1 MQAEKH
7 ANGAGFL
14 KIHLATPVPDSTD
27 MPADSGLVQELSTA
41 QLHIEGRMPNSSN
54 ATFLVTVGEAAN
66 NTQGIYK
73 PLRGERP
80 LWDFEPGLYKREV
93 AAFRLSEA
101 LGYDIV
107 PPTVICDG
115 PLGEGSLQLF
125 INYDPAEHYFVLYES
140 RPELHS
146 QLRTMAIFDIVANNT
161 DRKGGHVVLD
171 ESGSVWGIDHG
182 VCFSEEFKLRT
193 VIWDF
198 AGQPIEDEILA
209 PLEKLIESVPV
220 QVAALLT
227 DDEIEAMLER
237 TEWLL
242 DNRVYPAPESRYQYP
257 WPLL

>member
-1 MQAEKH
+1 MQVEKPV
-7 ANGAGFL
+7 NGVAYP
-14 KIHLATPVPDSTD
+14 KTPLVTPAPDSTD
-27 MPADSGLVQELSTA
+27 MPADPGLIRELLTA
-41 QLHIEGRMPNSSN
+41 QLHVEGRMPNSSN
-54 ATFLVTVGEAAN
+54 ATFLVTVGDADN
-66 NTQGIYK
+66 NVRGIYK

-93 AAFRLSEA
+93 AAYRLSEA

-125 INYDPAEHYFVLYES
+125 VDYDPAEHYFVLYEQ
-140 RPELHS
+140 RPDLHAR
-146 QLRTMAIFDIVANNT
+146 LRAMAVFDIVANNT
-161 DRKGGHVVLD
+161 DRKGGHVLLD
-171 ESGSVWGIDHG
+171 VEGNIWGIDHG

-198 AGQPIEDEILA
+198 AGQPIEDELLA